1 MAPGEG
7 GEVGGDR
14 LLQRGPLQKQWEA
27 AGSPDP

>member
-1 MAPGEG
+1 MAGEG

-14 LLQRGPLQKQWEA
+14 LLQRGPEQWEA